1 VIIPNDANPSGP
13 LILPIFDTDFF
24 SLSSASACPLLF
36 PDTMQVAKSCGDGIS
51 NKTACCNAMESYVS
65 HLQKQSFITNL
76 QALDCAET
84 LAMKLKGSNI
94 TADIYGL
101 CHISLKDFSLQG
113 WFLLSVLF
121 SIMNSLSIPII
132 FYT

>member
-1 VIIPNDANPSGP
+1 MQWSSCDDSSRFFIWLHLVLLNHLVMIRNDANPSGP
-13 LILPIFDTDFF
+13 LIPHFLLRS
-24 SLSSASACPLLF
+24 SLSSATVCPLVL
-36 PDTMQVAKSCGDGIS
+36 PDTKQVAKGCGDGIS

-84 LAMKLKGSNI
+84 LAMKLKRSKV
-94 TADIYGL
+94 TEDVYSL

-113 WFLLSVLF
+113 
-121 SIMNSLSIPII
+121 
-132 FYT
+132 